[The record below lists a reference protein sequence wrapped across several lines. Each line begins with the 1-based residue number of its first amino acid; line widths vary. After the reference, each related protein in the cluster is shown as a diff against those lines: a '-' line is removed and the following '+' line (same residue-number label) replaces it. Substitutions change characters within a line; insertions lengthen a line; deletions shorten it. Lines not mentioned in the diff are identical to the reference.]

1 MKRILTVLALILVLS
16 GSAFGL
22 SDKEYLSM
30 KRGDSDFAEADR
42 VLTQVW
48 KRIRDE
54 ITRPAESAFEI
65 LKEEQREW
73 IASGRDKSARKYI
86 KKGYSHTEA
95 YTFATYDRVNE
106 LEEWEELMFGD
117 EDN

>member
-30 KRGDSDFAEADR
+30 KRNDTNFA
-42 VLTQVW
+42 
-48 KRIRDE
+48 
-54 ITRPAESAFEI
+54 
-65 LKEEQREW
+65 
-73 IASGRDKSARKYI
+73 
-86 KKGYSHTEA
+86 EA
-95 YTFATYDRVNE
+95 YTFATYDPVNE